1 MSDIN
6 DNDKSYF
13 RSKVS
18 HLESGR
24 SEQQLLC
31 AIEDDAF
38 SLLSELGAPPPRRIQ
53 QTSLKAILAQLEN
66 MKNYV
71 DSAVDTRL
79 DFYIEVRFN
88 SHCIIHI
95 YIYCEI
101 INNEKIYIIM
111 YIKNQYYF
119 TEDSQRI
126 GRSAKR

>member
-1 MSDIN
+1 MNIDRRVEKTLTTYDIN

-18 HLESGR
+18 YLESGR

-53 QTSLKAILAQLEN
+53 QTSLKAMLAQLEN

-88 SHCIIHI
+88 SHCIIHMHI
-95 YIYCEI
+95 YREI
-101 INNEKIYIIM
+101 INNEKIYI
-111 YIKNQYYF
+111 
-119 TEDSQRI
+119 
-126 GRSAKR
+126 